1 MHTYSVS
8 ASTNACTCGSLSAL
22 KLSFLVDPKLTSFA
36 LSRLSSNFAFL
47 KNSSSFG
54 EAPGQPPSIKDTPRL
69 SSNFAISSLSFTEG
83 EIPSC

>member
-1 MHTYSVS
+1 M
-8 ASTNACTCGSLSAL
+8 SAL

-36 LSRLSSNFAFL
+36 LARLSSDFAFL
-47 KNSSSFG
+47 KNSSSLG

-69 SSNFAISSLSFTEG
+69 SNNFAISSLSFTEG